1 MLRFMT
7 SNENKVQEARDI
19 LGARGIEVQWLREE
33 YTEVQ
38 ADTLEEVVREALKLI
53 SHEGAFIEDSGLFV
67 DELGGFPGV
76 FSAYVFKAIGSEGI
90 LKLMEGVE
98 DRSARFVSV
107 VGVKGLQKVFK
118 GEVRGDIAYSL
129 KGESGFGYDPI
140 FVPEGKLKTFAEDL
154 NYKNQVSHRKRALE
168 RLAEHLSGEL

>member
-19 LGARGIEVQWLREE
+19 LGAKGIDVDWLPEA

-38 ADTLEEVVREALKLI
+38 ADTLEEVVTEALRI
-53 SHEGAFIEDSGLFV
+53 IPHDGAFIEDSGLFI
-67 DELGGFPGV
+67 DALGGFPGV
-76 FSAYVFKAIGSEGI
+76 FSAYVFKTIGSGGI
-90 LKLMEGVE
+90 LKLMEGVQ

-118 GEVRGDIAYSL
+118 GEVRGNIAYSL

-140 FVPEGKLKTFAEDL
+140 FIPEGRLKTFAEDL
-154 NYKNQVSHRKRALE
+154 DYKNQVSHRKGALE
-168 RLAEHLSGEL
+168 RLAEYL